1 MKQALQNPEIPLH
14 EVEKRYEL
22 SRENY
27 TIESSESHLAYYR
40 DKHPVYYQIL
50 LNS

>member
-1 MKQALQNPEIPLH
+1 MKQALQNPEISLH
-14 EVEKRYEL
+14 EAEKHYEL

-27 TIESSESHLAYYR
+27 TIEDSESHLVYYR

-50 LNS
+50 LNN